1 MAPGAFRRA
10 RRRHVHPMRIALAT
24 LIGVLAALL
33 ALAVGPASGTEN
45 RLDSL
50 FDRLKAA
57 DDPHAAAPIVRDI
70 WAIWTQPPEGKPEVA
85 LLMDAAAD
93 HIRHEEYDKALAALD
108 AAIDLAPDHAEAW
121 NRRATA
127 FYRAGDYDAAARDIA
142 RTLAL
147 EPRHFGAL
155 SGLGLINLALG
166 RLPEALKAYEAALA
180 INPHLVS
187 AKRHAEAIRA
197 ALKDGG
203 I

>member
-1 MAPGAFRRA
+1 
-10 RRRHVHPMRIALAT
+10 MRIALAT
-24 LIGVLAALL
+24 VIGVLAALV

-57 DDPHAAAPIVRDI
+57 GSPQEAAPLVRDI
-70 WAIWTQPPEGKPEVA
+70 WAIWVEPPAGKPEVE

-93 HIRHEEYDKALAALD
+93 HIRHEEYDKAVAALD
-108 AAIDLAPDHAEAW
+108 EAIRLAPDHAEAW

-127 FYRAGDYDAAARDIA
+127 FYHAGDYDAAARDIA

-155 SGLGLINLALG
+155 SGLGMINLALG

-180 INPHLVS
+180 INPHLRS
-187 AKRHAEAIRA
+187 AKAHADAIRA
-197 ALKDGG
+197 ALRDGG